1 MKVTEV
7 NELFSDLGG
16 KFLTPSFRIA
26 EKLPDVVSLIFDWD
40 GVFNNGQKSVS
51 NSSSFSEVDS
61 MGINMLRFSIYLSR
75 GIIPACFVVTGESNP
90 LAVNFARREH
100 FNGVYFR
107 CKDKSVA
114 LDHICKTNRITPDQC
129 AFFFD
134 DILDLDVASST
145 LVRIMVG
152 RDASPLLLELADRQG
167 LADYVTFSK
176 GGEGAIREG
185 CEMLIGLNQNFEE
198 VIEKRIE
205 YTGTYL
211 DYITARNA
219 IPPHFF
225 EFNEGQIET
234 LKVPD

>member
-7 NELFSDLGG
+7 NELFSERGG
-16 KFLTPSFRIA
+16 KFVTPSFRIA
-26 EKLPDVVSLIFDWD
+26 EKLPDIVCLIFDWD

-61 MGINMLRFSIYLSR
+61 MGINMLRFSIYLR
-75 GIIPACFVVTGESNP
+75 MGIIPECFVVTGESNP
-90 LAVNFARREH
+90 LAIRFARREH

-114 LDHICKTNRITPDQC
+114 LDHICKTNPISPEKC

-134 DILDLDVASST
+134 DILDLDVASNT
-145 LVRIMVG
+145 LLRVMVG
-152 RDASPLLLELADRQG
+152 RDSSPLLQEMAERNG
-167 LADYVTFSK
+167 LADYITFSR

-185 CEMLIGLNQNFEE
+185 CEMLIGLNHNYEE

-211 DYITARNA
+211 EYITARNS

-225 EFNEGQIET
+225 EFNEGQIDAI
-234 LKVPD
+234 KVTD